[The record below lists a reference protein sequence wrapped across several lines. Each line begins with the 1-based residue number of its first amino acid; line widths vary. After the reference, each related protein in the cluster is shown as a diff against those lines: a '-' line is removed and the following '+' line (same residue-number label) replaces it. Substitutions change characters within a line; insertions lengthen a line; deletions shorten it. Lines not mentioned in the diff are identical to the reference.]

1 MLLPAASLAYLL
13 FKPAEK
19 SLKVGIVFSRFN
31 EPVVKEIL
39 ESCINQL
46 ISKGISENHIL
57 KKEVPG
63 ALEIPALINAFATTK
78 KYNVLI
84 GVGAVIRG
92 ETYHFEVVSDQS
104 ANGLMQVQLK
114 HYIPVINAIITT
126 NSGEEAFART
136 KIKGKEA
143 ADGAIE
149 MALMMGEV

>member
-1 MLLPAASLAYLL
+1 LG
-13 FKPAEK
+13 EK
-19 SLKVGIVFSRFN
+19 NTKILNVGIIYSRFN
-31 EPVVKEIL
+31 EPVVKEL
-39 ESCINQL
+39 LDSCVDQL
-46 ISKGISENHIL
+46 IFKGVDEKHIL
-57 KKEVPG
+57 QKEVPG
-63 ALEIPALINAFATTK
+63 ALEIPIMINAYAITK
-78 KYNVLI
+78 KFDVLI

-114 HYIPVINAIITT
+114 HNIPVINAIITT

-149 MALMMGEV
+149 MAIMMGSV

>member
-1 MLLPAASLAYLL
+1 MGEEDIKILN
-13 FKPAEK
+13 
-19 SLKVGIVFSRFN
+19 VGIIYSRFN
-31 EPVVKEIL
+31 EPVVKEL
-39 ESCINQL
+39 LNSCVDQL
-46 ISKGISENHIL
+46 IFKGVDEKHIL
-57 KKEVPG
+57 QKEVPG
-63 ALEIPALINAFATTK
+63 ALEIPIMINAYAITK
-78 KYNVLI
+78 KFDVLI

-114 HYIPVINAIITT
+114 HNIPVINAIITT

-149 MALMMGEV
+149 MAIMMGSV

>member
-1 MLLPAASLAYLL
+1 MG
-13 FKPAEK
+13 EK
-19 SLKVGIVFSRFN
+19 NTKILNVGIIYSRFN
-31 EPVVKEIL
+31 EPVVKEL
-39 ESCINQL
+39 LDSCVDQL
-46 ISKGISENHIL
+46 IFKGVDEKYIL
-57 KKEVPG
+57 QKEVPG
-63 ALEIPALINAFATTK
+63 ALEIPIMINAYAITK
-78 KYNVLI
+78 KFDVLI

-114 HYIPVINAIITT
+114 HNIPVINAIITT

-149 MALMMGEV
+149 MAIMMGSV

>member
-1 MLLPAASLAYLL
+1 MG
-13 FKPAEK
+13 EK
-19 SLKVGIVFSRFN
+19 NTKILNVGIIYSRFN
-31 EPVVKEIL
+31 EPVVKEL
-39 ESCINQL
+39 LDSCVDQL
-46 ISKGISENHIL
+46 IFKGVDEKHIL
-57 KKEVPG
+57 QKEVPG
-63 ALEIPALINAFATTK
+63 ALEIPIMINAYAITK
-78 KYNVLI
+78 KFDVLI

-114 HYIPVINAIITT
+114 HNIPVINAIITT

-149 MALMMGEV
+149 MAIMMGSI